1 MLLDLQKYFP
11 TASIKF
17 VSVHLFEITEERG
30 AKRREK
36 KKSVSGVLSNRAFE
50 RFKHLFIGELWR
62 YFGEQTSGAEP
73 GYSPPPKT
81 VNPFSHQVNP
91 QSLVLFLLMLFLE
104 NFIGLNISVPK

>member
-11 TASIKF
+11 TGSIKF

-50 RFKHLFIGELWR
+50 RFKHR